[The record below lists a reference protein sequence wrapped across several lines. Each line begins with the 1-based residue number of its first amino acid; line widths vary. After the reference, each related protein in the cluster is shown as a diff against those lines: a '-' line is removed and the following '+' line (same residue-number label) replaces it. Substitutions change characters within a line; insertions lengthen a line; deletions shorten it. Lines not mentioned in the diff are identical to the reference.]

1 MNNTSASMAELFPVM
16 QEILQSGGEFRL
28 FPQGTSMLPLLKQ
41 GVDSVILRTDN
52 NIKKGDICLYKRN
65 NGDFVLHRV
74 IKVAKNDT
82 LVFRGDNQTKAEPD
96 VKREQIIA
104 KVVCVMHGENAVKPL
119 PFWYGLTRLSAPARA
134 LRFRARKAKK

>member
-1 MNNTSASMAELFPVM
+1 MNNTSASMAELFPLM

-41 GVDSVILRTDN
+41 GADSVILRTDN

-74 IKVAKNDT
+74 VKVEKNGT
-82 LVFRGDNQTKAEPD
+82 FVFRGDNQTKAEPD
-96 VKREQIIA
+96 VQREQIIA
-104 KVVCVMHGENAVKPL
+104 KVVRVMHGEKVVKPL
-119 PFWYGLTRLSAPARA
+119 TLWYGITRLSAPARA
-134 LRFRARKAKK
+134 LRFRKRKAKK